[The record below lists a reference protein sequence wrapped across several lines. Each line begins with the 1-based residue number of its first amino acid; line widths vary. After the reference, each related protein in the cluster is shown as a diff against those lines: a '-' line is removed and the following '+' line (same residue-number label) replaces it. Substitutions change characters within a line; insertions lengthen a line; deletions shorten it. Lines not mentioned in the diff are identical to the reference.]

1 MLRHARRRPNLLV
14 AMAVTGGLL
23 VGCNPL
29 LAPVPDATTPTPT
42 TASESPSP
50 TPSPTPASESPSPTS
65 SPAPASSPAPTPV
78 QIPGAYPGAGGP
90 RPENATPVT
99 AVHQDVATIINPA
112 KNIGCEFADQH
123 SYVGCGI
130 ESYVTDM
137 PYGRD
142 HAGSKWWVE
151 MSTSD
156 SPGLEEPTIRSKNRA
171 AAFHRP
177 ETPPQVVPYG
187 TVVYHGDYTC
197 ASEMAGM
204 TCWNT
209 TTGHGAF
216 MNSMSTTTF

>member
-29 LAPVPDATTPTPT
+29 LAPVPEATTTTPTT
-42 TASESPSP
+42 
-50 TPSPTPASESPSPTS
+50 ASESPSPTS

-156 SPGLEEPTIRSKNRA
+156 SPGLEEPTIRSKNTA
-171 AAFHRP
+171 AAFHI
-177 ETPPQVVPYG
+177 
-187 TVVYHGDYTC
+187 
-197 ASEMAGM
+197 SEEQTSDIQSPSGI
-204 TCWNT
+204 CSYVL
-209 TTGHGAF
+209 
-216 MNSMSTTTF
+216 SM